1 MSMGDGGV
9 ACMPS
14 QHVMERLPI
23 SETYCRG
30 NGGGFSSKSSLQQ
43 LQRKQHEK
51 KMVVKKEEFDFE
63 SSQKGELEKV
73 DISISNSSS
82 VNKVNDREVEKG
94 EIVSEIVPKE
104 EVEEGELA
112 SGKDW
117 KIEIENGEFIPE
129 ILPKREVEKG
139 EFIPGKWRRGE
150 LERGE
155 FIPEKRQ
162 KWESERTEFPNG
174 KRFGSELEKGEFVP
188 EKWRKREFEKSE
200 FGPGRRGQREELE
213 RGEFVPYKS
222 RKEEFLKDDFC
233 YSKGPNRDIERD
245 EFATEKGRLF
255 ERERTSASTKFS
267 EEDVYQ
273 RKELSRSG
281 TEWSKKY
288 PRWDPGLNRDTKTGL
303 RAPTGESRSFK
314 FETNDGKSY
323 SKDYSSANWLKRQG
337 ADSGQNGRRYLG
349 DFADHPNSKSRR
361 IYEGNN
367 HSEYLEKHQ
376 SRHSVERSYGTSSVS
391 RLSSSSRYASKH
403 SDSYRRAQDRHGP
416 SPNYFEQSLHDRARH
431 QDRHDGSPLSERSP
445 NEQARYYNHRIR
457 RSPHRSRHYDRRE
470 YSPGYMDSSPVR
482 SRPYDRREH
491 SPGYMDSS
499 PVGRGRSL
507 HVRARPHDRGE
518 RPPGYLEN
526 SPHDVNRSPHHDYRD
541 RAPSYTERSP
551 LDRDPSPYVQ
561 VRHPICRNH
570 TPGQERSP
578 LDRRQPHDHL
588 EDNAIRKGREEGQI
602 SVGEQSH
609 EDKLSSMDPAGRD
622 SNEHSSSRQTQMNKS
637 LDNDCGF
644 VETSSNDLSHN
655 EEKPQNMIVDCV
667 DLLPQLSGAPE
678 EVSMEEDMDI
688 SNTPPHVPIVDDT
701 AFGTWFYLDHFGMEQ
716 GPSKLCNLK
725 RLVDEG
731 VLQSDHLIK
740 HSGND
745 WWVTVEHA
753 VSPLVTTNF
762 QSIVSDTVS
771 QLVSPPEAPGNLLE
785 DVGDAGESVLEVD
798 QEPPVTLPQQL
809 SLSDDSGTASGSSEN
824 LHIDNRVDALL
835 QGYAVISGR
844 ELETLG
850 EALHMAFEHI
860 NWEKW
865 GNSEGFAKSQ
875 PCTWEPYG
883 HRRDE
888 ELNESLDNTSKE
900 LMETKSIAPC
910 NKDYA
915 YPSSD
920 SSDWFFGRWS
930 CKGGDWKRNDD
941 ANLDKSCRRKLV
953 LNDGYP
959 LCEMPKS
966 GYKDPRWFKKDE
978 LYYPSRSRRLN
989 LPSWAFSLT
998 EERNDGNGTS
1008 RASQLKAPLALRG
1021 VKGTML
1027 PVVRINACVV
1037 NNQASLVPEPRA
1049 IVRGNERHSSR
1060 YNRSGNDSR
1069 SLSAEGT
1076 SRSKRVSEPK
1086 CTAPIITPKDRLCLV
1101 DELQLHLGD
1110 WYYFDGAGHEHG
1122 PSSFVELQALVEK
1135 GTIQKH
1141 TSVFRK
1147 SDNIWVPVSYAALC
1161 SKASVYAQGQDVAP
1175 ATDSSAAPSS
1185 QSEVSVDGVSNANA
1199 SSFHHLH
1206 PQFIGYTRGKL
1217 HELVMKSYK
1226 SREFAAAINEVLDP
1240 WIHAKQVKK
1249 ELESLQK
1256 FRRSEED
1263 HNRKRARIV
1272 KDESEDDHDLEGHLQ
1287 RVQMDDLLFDDLC
1300 GDATFVQEKSTGFET
1315 NTESW
1320 GLLNGYI
1327 LARVFHF
1334 LRADMRSLTFSAA
1347 TCRHWNEAVKFYRD
1361 ITKQVDF
1368 SDSGPNCTDPMFRKI
1383 MHCYNNLKIA
1393 SVVLIGCTNISAEV
1407 LEEILLCFPSISS
1420 IDIGGCI
1427 QFRELTRK
1435 FQNIKWI
1442 NSRSAHESKISEDS
1456 YFKQRNFKQITERGH
1471 PFAKAYKGSSSHL
1484 NEFCDGDFLQHDSS
1498 LGGRNSTNRS
1508 FPQSF
1513 YKRKKLLD
1521 SRKSASVHSRDAR
1534 IRHWLYRKSE
1544 NGYKRI
1550 EEILALSLKMIMKE
1564 NIFDFFIPKVA
1575 EIEEKMKNG
1584 YYNGQGLKSVKEDIS
1599 RLCRDAIKAKK
1610 NRGDARDMTPI
1621 IVQFIHLATC
1631 LEANAN
1637 KSSRE
1642 RDELLKMLKDQ
1653 SKKKNFKIMNDRKSS
1668 SRSNGTVYFNG
1679 GADHGDYVSDQELR
1693 RRLSKL
1699 NKKPLDSDNETSD
1712 DLDKSSEDTGVDSE
1726 STVSDTESDLVSGG
1740 RGSCRGDGYFMGDEA
1755 LDSTTEDRE
1764 WGARMTKASLV
1775 PPVTRKYEV
1784 IDRYVIIADE
1794 EEVQRKMRV
1803 SIPEDYAEKLK
1814 AQKYPEESDMEIP
1827 EVKDY
1832 KPRKELGDEVLEQEV
1847 YGIDP
1852 YTYNLLLDSMPEE
1865 LYWTIEDKHSF
1876 IENTLLCALNM
1887 KVRHFTGT
1895 GNAPMKYPLQPVVE
1909 EILKNAEDGDK
1920 HLMKLC
1926 QSILKAMRS
1935 RPEDNYIAYRKGL
1948 GVVCNKEEG
1957 FGQDDFVV
1965 EFLGEVYPAWK
1976 WFEKQDGIRSFQKNN
1991 KDPAPEFYNIYLER
2005 PKGDRDG
2012 YDLVVVDA
2020 MHKANYASRIC
2031 HSCDPNCEAKVTAV
2045 DGQYQIGVYTLK
2057 AIRHGEEITFDYN
2070 SVTESKEEYEASVC
2084 LCGNHICR
2092 GSYLNLT
2099 GEGAYQKVLME
2110 CHGILDRHGLM
2121 LEACES
2127 NFVSEEDYIDLG
2139 RAGLG
2144 SCLLDGLPVW
2154 LVAYA
2159 ARLVRFINFE
2169 RTQLPEEILR
2179 HNLEEK
2185 RKYFSEMFISDEK
2198 TEASEAEVQAEGV
2211 YNQRLQNLALTLD
2224 KVRYV
2229 MRCVYHD
2236 PKQAPAPLKKLT
2248 PEEVVSVLWKGEGS
2262 LVEELLECMAPYTD
2276 EQVLNDFK
2284 SDIHDNDPSGS
2295 DNLMGELQKSLLWLR
2310 DRVRGLRCTYQC
2322 RHDAAADLIHIYAYT
2337 KCFFRIQEYKTVTSP
2352 PVFISPLDLGPKYAD
2367 KLGSSFMEYS
2377 KKYGENYC
2385 LGQLMYWH
2393 SQNNTDPDCCLLEAR
2408 RGCLSL
2414 PEVSSFYVKANKPS
2428 LQLVYGPRA
2437 HRFML
2442 SRIEKHP
2449 QRPWPKDKIWSFKSV
2464 SRVLGSPMLDAVV
2477 NKTSVDKDLLSWLK
2491 SRKPGFQ
2498 ANWDR

>member
-23 SETYCRG
+23 TETYCRG
-30 NGGGFSSKSSLQQ
+30 NGGGFSSNSSLQQ
-43 LQRKQHEK
+43 LQQRKQHVK
-51 KMVVKKEEFDFE
+51 KMVVKKEEFDLE

-73 DISISNSSS
+73 DISSSSNNSSS
-82 VNKVNDREVEKG
+82 IVNKVNDIEEVENG
-94 EIVSEIVPKE
+94 EIVPKE

-117 KIEIENGEFIPE
+117 NIEIENGEFIPE
-129 ILPKREVEKG
+129 KLRKREVVEKG
-139 EFIPGKWRRGE
+139 EFIPGKWRRVE

-155 FIPEKRQ
+155 FIPDKRP
-162 KWESERTEFPNG
+162 KWESEKTEFPKG
-174 KRFGSELEKGEFVP
+174 RRLSSELEKGEFVP
-188 EKWRKREFEKSE
+188 DNWRKREFEKSE
-200 FGPGRRGQREELE
+200 FGPGRRGPREELE
-213 RGEFVPYKS
+213 KGEFVPYKL
-222 RKEEFLKDDFC
+222 RKEDFLKDEFC
-233 YSKGPNRDIERD
+233 YSKGPKRDIERD
-245 EFATEKGRLF
+245 EFANEKGRGF
-255 ERERTSASTKFS
+255 ERERTSASTKFT
-267 EEDVYQ
+267 EEDAYQ

-281 TEWSKKY
+281 NEWSKKY
-288 PRWDPGLNRDTKTGL
+288 PRWDPGHNRDTKTGS
-303 RAPTGESRSFK
+303 RAPDGEPRSFK

-323 SKDYSSANWLKRQG
+323 SKDYPSANWLKRQG

-349 DFADHPNSKSRR
+349 DFPDHSNPKSRR

-367 HSEYLEKHQ
+367 HSEYLEKHP
-376 SRHSVERSYGTSSVS
+376 SHHSVERSYGTASAVS
-391 RLSSSSRYASKH
+391 RISSSSRYSSKH
-403 SDSYRRAQDRHGP
+403 SDSSRRAQDRHGP
-416 SPNYFEQSLHDRARH
+416 SPNYYEQSLHDRARH
-431 QDRHDGSPLSERSP
+431 QDRYEVSPISERSP
-445 NEQARYYNHRIR
+445 NDQARYYNHRVR
-457 RSPHRSRHYDRRE
+457 RSPHRSRH
-470 YSPGYMDSSPVR
+470 
-482 SRPYDRREH
+482 YDRREH

-499 PVGRGRSL
+499 PVGRGRSS
-507 HVRARPHDRGE
+507 HVRARPHDRRE
-518 RPPGYLEN
+518 RTPGYLE
-526 SPHDVNRSPHHDYRD
+526 SSPHHDYRD
-541 RAPSYTERSP
+541 RAPSYMERSP

-561 VRHPICRNH
+561 VRHPNSRNH

-578 LDRRQPHDHL
+578 LDRGQPHDHL
-588 EDNAIRKGREEGQI
+588 EDNAIRKGREEEQI
-602 SVGEQSH
+602 SIGEQSH
-609 EDKLSSMDPAGRD
+609 DDKLSLMDPIGRD
-622 SNEHSSSRQTQMNKS
+622 SIEHSSSRQPHVNKS
-637 LDNDCGF
+637 LDNDSGF
-644 VETSSNDLSHN
+644 VETSFNDLSQS
-655 EEKPQNMIVDCV
+655 EEKPQNLVVDFV
-667 DLLPQLSGAPE
+667 DLVPQVSGAAE

-688 SNTPPHVPIVDDT
+688 SNTPPHVPVVDDT
-701 AFGTWFYLDHFGMEQ
+701 VLGTWFYLDHFGMEQ

-731 VLQSDHLIK
+731 VLQSDHLVK
-740 HSGND
+740 HSRND
-745 WWVTVEHA
+745 WWVTVENA

-785 DVGDAGESVLEVD
+785 DVGDAGESALEVD
-798 QEPPVTLPQQL
+798 QEPPVASPQLLL
-809 SLSDDSGTASGSSEN
+809 SSDDSVTASGPLEN
-824 LHIDNRVDALL
+824 LHIDDRVDALL
-835 QGYAVISGR
+835 KGYAVIPGR

-850 EALHMAFEHI
+850 ALHMTFAHTD
-860 NWEKW
+860 WEKW
-865 GNSEGFAKSQ
+865 GNSEGFAKSH
-875 PCTWEPYG
+875 PCTWEQYG
-883 HRRDE
+883 HLRE
-888 ELNESLDNTSKE
+888 EEFNGSLDNTSNE
-900 LMETKSIAPC
+900 LVETRSIAPC

-915 YPSSD
+915 YPSCD

-966 GYKDPRWFKKDE
+966 GYKDPRWLKKDE
-978 LYYPSRSRRLN
+978 LYYPSRSRRLS
-989 LPSWAFSLT
+989 LPFWAFSLT

-1008 RASQLKAPLALRG
+1008 RTSQLKAPLAPRG

-1037 NNQASLVPEPRA
+1037 NNQASLVPEPRV

-1060 YNRSGNDSR
+1060 YNRSSNDGR
-1069 SLSAEGT
+1069 SLSQEGT
-1076 SRSKRVSEPK
+1076 SRSKKVSEPK
-1086 CTAPIITPKDRLCLV
+1086 CTAPIITPKDHVCLV

-1122 PSSFVELQALVEK
+1122 PSSFVELQAFVEK

-1161 SKASVYAQGQDVAP
+1161 SKASVYAQGQDMAP
-1175 ATDSSAAPSS
+1175 ATDSSAVPSS
-1185 QSEVSVDGVSNANA
+1185 QSEVSVDGVSNVSV

-1206 PQFIGYTRGKL
+1206 PQYIGYTRGKL

-1249 ELESLQK
+1249 ELESMQK

-1263 HNRKRARIV
+1263 HYRKRARIV
-1272 KDESEDDHDLEGHLQ
+1272 KGESEDDHDLEGHLQ
-1287 RVQMDDLLFDDLC
+1287 RVQMDDFLFDDIC
-1300 GDATFVQEKSTGFET
+1300 GDATFVQEKSTGSET

-1320 GLLNGYI
+1320 GLLNGYL

-1334 LRADMRSLTFSAA
+1334 LRADMKSLAFSAA
-1347 TCRHWNEAVKFYRD
+1347 TCRHWSEAVKFYRD
-1361 ITKQVDF
+1361 ITKQVDL
-1368 SDSGPNCTDPMFRKI
+1368 SNSGPDCTDSMFRKI

-1393 SVVLIGCTNISAEV
+1393 SIVLIGCTNISADV
-1407 LEEILLCFPSISS
+1407 LEEILLSFPSVSS
-1420 IDIGGCI
+1420 IDIGGCM

-1442 NSRSAHESKISEDS
+1442 NNRNLHDSKISEDS
-1456 YFKQRNFKQITERGH
+1456 FFKQRSLKQITERGH
-1471 PFAKAYKGSSSHL
+1471 SFTKAYKGSSSHL
-1484 NEFCDGDFLQHDSS
+1484 NEFCEGDFLQHDSS
-1498 LGGRNSTNRS
+1498 LDGRNSTS
-1508 FPQSF
+1508 GLFPQSF
-1513 YKRKKLLD
+1513 YKRKKLD
-1521 SRKSASVHSRDAR
+1521 SRKSASVLSRDAR
-1534 IRHWLYRKSE
+1534 MRHWLYRKSE

-1550 EEILALSLKMIMKE
+1550 EEFLTLSLKEIMKE
-1564 NIFDFFIPKVA
+1564 NTFEFFIPKVA
-1575 EIEEKMKNG
+1575 EIEERMKNG
-1584 YYNGQGLKSVKEDIS
+1584 YYDGQGLKSVKEDVS
-1599 RLCRDAIKAKK
+1599 RVCRDALKAK
-1610 NRGDARDMTPI
+1610 NRSDGRDMKPI
-1621 IVQFIHLATC
+1621 IMQFVQLAAS
-1631 LEANAN
+1631 LEENAK

-1642 RDELLKMLKDQ
+1642 RDELVKMLKDQ
-1653 SKKKNFKIMNDRKSS
+1653 SKKKNFKIMNDRKST
-1668 SRSNGTVYFNG
+1668 SRSNGTVYFND
-1679 GADHGDYVSDQELR
+1679 GADYGDYISDQELR
-1693 RRLSKL
+1693 RRIFKL

-1712 DLDKSSEDTGVDSE
+1712 DLDQSSNDTGDDSE
-1726 STVSDTESDLVSGG
+1726 STVSDTESDLVSDG
-1740 RGSCRGDGYFMGDEA
+1740 RGNCKGDRYFMGEEA

-1803 SIPEDYAEKLK
+1803 SLPEDYAEKVN
-1814 AQKYPEESDMEIP
+1814 AQKNPEESDMEIP

-1832 KPRKELGDEVLEQEV
+1832 KPRKELGEEVLEQEV

-1865 LYWTIEDKHSF
+1865 TYWTIKDKQSF

-1920 HLMKLC
+1920 RLIKMC
-1926 QSILKAMRS
+1926 QVILKAMRS

-2045 DGQYQIGVYTLK
+2045 DGQYQIGVYTVK
-2057 AIRHGEEITFDYN
+2057 PIGHGEEITFDYN

-2110 CHGILDRHGLM
+2110 CHGMLERHGLM

-2144 SCLLDGLPVW
+2144 SCLLAGLPVW

-2179 HNLEEK
+2179 RNLEEK
-2185 RKYFSEMFISDEK
+2185 RKYFSEMFVSDEK
-2198 TEASEAEVQAEGV
+2198 TEASDAEVQAEGV

-2236 PKQAPAPLKKLT
+2236 PQQAPPPLKKLT

-2262 LVEELLECMAPYTD
+2262 LVEELLECMAPHTE
-2276 EQVLNDFK
+2276 EQLFNDFQ
-2284 SDIHDNDPSGS
+2284 SEIHDHDPSGS
-2295 DNLMGELQKSLLWLR
+2295 DNLMVELQKSLLWLR
-2310 DRVRGLRCTYQC
+2310 ERVRGLPCTYKC

-2337 KCFFRIQEYKTVTSP
+2337 KCFFRVQEYKTVTSP
-2352 PVFISPLDLGPKYAD
+2352 PVYISPLDLGPKYAD
-2367 KLGSSFMEYS
+2367 KLGSGFKEYS

-2393 SQNNTDPDCCLLEAR
+2393 SQNNADPDCCLLEAR

-2414 PEVSSFYVKANKPS
+2414 PEISSFYAKANKPS
-2428 LQLVYGPRA
+2428 IQRVYGPRDL
-2437 HRFML
+2437 RFML

-2449 QRPWPKDKIWSFKSV
+2449 QRPWPADRIWSFKSV
-2464 SRVLGSPMLDAVV
+2464 SQVFGSPMLDAVV
-2477 NKTSVDKDLLSWLK
+2477 NKTSVDKDMLSWLK
-2491 SRKPGFQ
+2491 FRTPVFQ
-2498 ANWDR
+2498 AKWDK